1 MSDMFTFKTEKST
14 GRYASFFP
22 DHHYIK
28 LKKKKVGSI
37 DDKYPHKIR
46 FRVKKKDIN
55 EDGNPNCEWKW
66 ITLKRESNSVSDA
79 KQFLKDNFA
88 EIIEKYELSLLD

>member
-1 MSDMFTFKTEKST
+1 MFTFKTEKAT
-14 GRYASFFP
+14 GMHASFYS

-37 DDKYPHKIR
+37 DDKFPHKIR
-46 FRVKKKDIN
+46 LQVKKKDIN
-55 EDGNPNCEWKW
+55 EDGNPNCEWKR
-66 ITLKRESNSVSDA
+66 IILKRESNSVSDA

-88 EIIEKYELSLLD
+88 EIIEKYEIYLLD